1 MSETKHYGDFQQG
14 IYGAGLKG
22 VLPQWPMRIED
33 LERRAAELLP
43 PEAYWYVAG
52 GAGEGT
58 MRENLAAF
66 DRVRLVPR
74 MLTDVSRRDL
84 STTVLGKRLPVP
96 VLLAPIGVQGIIRPE
111 AELAT
116 AAGAAEVGMPMIL
129 STVSSK
135 PMEAVAEA
143 LGDTPRWFQ
152 LYWPTDDNVTRS
164 FLRRAEAAGYSA
176 VVLTLD
182 TKMLAWRER
191 DLERAY
197 LPFLRGEG
205 LANYTSDPVFRDGLE
220 APPEEDMWPSVRRWG
235 RMFSAPAKTWDD
247 LAQLREWT
255 RLPIVLKGILHP
267 EDALRA
273 IDAGMDGIVVSNHG
287 GRQVDGS
294 IAALDALPEVVEAVR
309 GRISVLFD
317 SGIRRGADVL
327 KAIALGAD
335 AVLLG
340 RPYIWGLAT
349 GGAAGVSEVLRRLL
363 ADLDLSLALT
373 GMSRI
378 DALNGSI
385 LRRQR

>member
-1 MSETKHYGDFQQG
+1 
-14 IYGAGLKG
+14 
-22 VLPQWPMRIED
+22 
-33 LERRAAELLP
+33 
-43 PEAYWYVAG
+43 
-52 GAGEGT
+52 
-58 MRENLAAF
+58 
-66 DRVRLVPR
+66 
-74 MLTDVSRRDL
+74 
-84 STTVLGKRLPVP
+84 
-96 VLLAPIGVQGIIRPE
+96 
-111 AELAT
+111 
-116 AAGAAEVGMPMIL
+116 
-129 STVSSK
+129 
-135 PMEAVAEA
+135 
-143 LGDTPRWFQ
+143 
-152 LYWPTDDNVTRS
+152 
-164 FLRRAEAAGYSA
+164 
-176 VVLTLD
+176 
-182 TKMLAWRER
+182 
-191 DLERAY
+191 
-197 LPFLRGEG
+197 
-205 LANYTSDPVFRDGLE
+205 E

-385 LRRQR
+385 LRRQRWAPPPQQSARLRSGLTCSAMLPGER